1 MINDWWLLFS
11 WNLGQTAVSLWFVPA
26 SQTNLKN
33 NSQTSSS
40 ALKKEEVHAR
50 RTNAI
55 GKVQPDTKLLMQSD
69 VEGWK
74 LIFTFKCVSS
84 EKKIATRKFNMLC
97 VPCLVCTLLVPSP
110 LFYTEETPC
119 CRCVPLFQ
127 CDCAVPTGHKTT
139 LKGRD
144 SCTVLS
150 CCALCL
156 QQILLDTVVHYGTVC
171 SHAISCPLKDKN
183 PFISLCKYLS

>member
-1 MINDWWLLFS
+1 MPG
-11 WNLGQTAVSLWFVPA
+11 GQTRLAKCSPTLNCWCKVM
-26 SQTNLKN
+26 LKDE
-33 NSQTSSS
+33 NSYLPSN
-40 ALKKEEVHAR
+40 AFPLK
-50 RTNAI
+50 
-55 GKVQPDTKLLMQSD
+55 
-69 VEGWK
+69 
-74 LIFTFKCVSS
+74 
-84 EKKIATRKFNMLC
+84 KKIATRKFNMLC

-171 SHAISCPLKDKN
+171 SHAISCPLKDKIPLYRSVN
-183 PFISLCKYLS
+183 TYPN

>member
-55 GKVQPDTKLLMQSD
+55 GKVMLKDENSYLPSNAFPLK
-69 VEGWK
+69 
-74 LIFTFKCVSS
+74 
-84 EKKIATRKFNMLC
+84 KKIATRKFNMLC